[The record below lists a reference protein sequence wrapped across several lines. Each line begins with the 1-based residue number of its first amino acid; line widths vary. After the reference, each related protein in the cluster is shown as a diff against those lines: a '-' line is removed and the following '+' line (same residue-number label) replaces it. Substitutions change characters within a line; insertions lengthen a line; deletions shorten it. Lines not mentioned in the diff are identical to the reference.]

1 MREEKEGGRGRW
13 GNSVELALFRGFE
26 DALPG
31 LHRAVSAGAVAPSA
45 GRVHPPNL
53 GAQSRES
60 PILEE
65 RSSTLLLFASL
76 RITLQTSPS
85 REVS

>member
-13 GNSVELALFRGFE
+13 GNSMELSLFSGFE
-26 DALPG
+26 YPLAG
-31 LHRAVSAGAVAPSA
+31 LHHAVSAGVVAPSA
-45 GRVHPPNL
+45 GHVHPPNL
-53 GAQSRES
+53 GAHSRES

-65 RSSTLLLFASL
+65 HSSTLLLFASL

-85 REVS
+85 RKVS